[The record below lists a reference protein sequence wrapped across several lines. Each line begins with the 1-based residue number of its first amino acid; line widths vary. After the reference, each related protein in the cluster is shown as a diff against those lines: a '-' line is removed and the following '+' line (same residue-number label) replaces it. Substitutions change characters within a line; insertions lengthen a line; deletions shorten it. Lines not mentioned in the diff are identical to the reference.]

1 MQRWGVVRLAPGEEL
16 CDYRK
21 QFGKG
26 FRISWLSGPQGIRF
40 KEITDGGSQGKDV
53 EDVDV
58 VVTPCRQRMSEV
70 QKLKKCGAEERRQQR
85 GLPRSERISV
95 CWSSVCLKEVV
106 APEYIAT

>member
-1 MQRWGVVRLAPGEEL
+1 MRLAPGEEL

-21 QFGKG
+21 QFGKW

-70 QKLKKCGAEERRQQR
+70 QKLKTEICSVERENGGNNEVCQEASAF
-85 GLPRSERISV
+85 LSV
-95 CWSSVCLKEVV
+95 GPLS
-106 APEYIAT
+106 A